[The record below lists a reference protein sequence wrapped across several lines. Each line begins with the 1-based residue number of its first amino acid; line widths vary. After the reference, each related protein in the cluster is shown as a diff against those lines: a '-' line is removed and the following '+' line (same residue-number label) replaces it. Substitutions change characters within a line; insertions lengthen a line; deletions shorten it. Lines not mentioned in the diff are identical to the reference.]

1 MNTQK
6 EVFNKLF
13 KEKTELATQKV
24 ELALV
29 DDLQNVLDIFSKKL
43 NPTFKEISKAKSDLR
58 KEGSQAEKL
67 LNKEEQN
74 IAQALKLI
82 EKSSKDL
89 GIDPSSISGYTRVKS
104 LEKIIPDM
112 RVVFKSVQ

>member
-1 MNTQK
+1 MS
-6 EVFNKLF
+6 
-13 KEKTELATQKV
+13 KEKALKLINEYLAKQEPKKIK
-24 ELALV
+24 LSLV
-29 DDLQNVLDIFSKKL
+29 DDLQDVLNVFTKKL
-43 NPTFKEISKAKSDLR
+43 NPTFKEINKAKSQLR
-58 KEGSQAEKL
+58 QEGSQAEKL

-74 IAQALKLI
+74 IAQALKRI
-82 EKSSKDL
+82 EKSANDL